1 MKMKEEI
8 RNMTI
13 EEFWEK
19 YSTDYNNE
27 EYKSDSE
34 YYKWATMSIRD
45 FYEDGIDRDMLEC
58 SDYSSFVVSKI
69 EYFDEDG
76 NYVDYEYSVG
86 AGYEGGSVEY
96 HPNTKMSDVFGAIYD
111 EVKEEYLKLFKYIKS
126 YTEDMGD
133 EYFLGVQLYKDE
145 DAFKMDFIELY
156 ADKLGIE
163 YEYDYCYNMYITKIE
178 KEWFNPPLE

>member
-19 YSTDYNNE
+19 YSKDYNNE

-34 YYKWATMSIRD
+34 YYKWTTMSIRD

-126 YTEDMGD
+126 YIEDMAD
-133 EYFLGVQLYKDE
+133 EYFLGVKLYKDE